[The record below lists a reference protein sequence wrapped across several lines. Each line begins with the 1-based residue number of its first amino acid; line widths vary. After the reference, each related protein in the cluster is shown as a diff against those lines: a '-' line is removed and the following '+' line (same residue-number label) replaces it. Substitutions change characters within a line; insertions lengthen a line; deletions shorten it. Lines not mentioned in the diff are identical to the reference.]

1 MLKEENMETITI
13 IRRIKVKAIVTERLK
28 QELVQQI
35 QEGIKKMEMELSF
48 LEQRNKKAL
57 TELTLKASPQVQA
70 VREQFEWEK
79 KKREEGKAALLEQLK
94 KINVLEE
101 GQEVLQG
108 EVEGPV
114 EIKLGDSWD
123 GVLDKEIVIKDG
135 VVVNIR

>member
-1 MLKEENMETITI
+1 METITI

-28 QELVQQI
+28 QELVLQI
-35 QEGIKKMEMELSF
+35 QEGIKKMEMELNF

-70 VREQFEWEK
+70 VREHFEWEK
-79 KKREEGKAALLEQLK
+79 KKREESKAALLEQLK

-114 EIKLGDSWD
+114 EIKLGDSWE
-123 GVLDKEIVIKDG
+123 GILEKEIVLKDG
-135 VVVNIR
+135 IVVNIR